1 MPVYLSQTL
10 TDSLIDQTDAF
21 LNKAV
26 SEWQMLPHRQFAYK
40 ASPEKWSAN
49 QCLMHL
55 NSYGR
60 YYLPK
65 MEKAIEN
72 AIQQQQKPAIRFTAG
87 WLGNYFTQMMLPKE
101 TGFPAKKM
109 SAPKDHTPTSN
120 EDSYAVIAEFIEQQE
135 QLLRLLR
142 KAKQVDLNKVRIPIS
157 IATFIKLKL
166 GDVFLFLIAHNY
178 RHILQAERALQNAGV
193 PLKKLDA
200 FAVRGEMMKG

>member
-26 SEWQMLPHRQFAYK
+26 SEWQMLPHHQFAYK
-40 ASPEKWSAN
+40 TSPEKWSAN

-65 MEKAIEN
+65 IEKAIED
-72 AIQQQQKPAIRFTAG
+72 AIQQQQQPAIRFTAG

-101 TGFPAKKM
+101 TGVPAKKM
-109 SAPKDHTPTSN
+109 SAPKEHTPKSN

-135 QLLRLLR
+135 KLLRLLR

-157 IATFIKLKL
+157 LATFIKLKL
-166 GDVFLFLIAHNY
+166 GDIFLFLIAHNY

-193 PLKKLDA
+193 PLKKLDG
-200 FAVRGEMMKG
+200 FAVRGEMMK

>member
-26 SEWQMLPHRQFAYK
+26 SEWQMLPHHQFAYK
-40 ASPEKWSAN
+40 GSPEKWSAK

-65 MEKAIEN
+65 MEKAIEE
-72 AIQQQQKPAIRFTAG
+72 AIQRQQKPAIRFTAG
-87 WLGNYFTQMMLPKE
+87 WLGNYFTRMMLPKE
-101 TGFPAKKM
+101 TGLPAKKM
-109 SAPKDHTPTSN
+109 SAPKEHTPISN

-135 QLLRLLR
+135 KLLRLLR
-142 KAKQVDLNKVRIPIS
+142 KAKQVDLNRVRIPIS

-166 GDVFLFLIAHNY
+166 GDSFLFLIAHNY
-178 RHILQAERALQNAGV
+178 RHILQAERALHNAGV
-193 PLKKLDA
+193 PLKKLDG